1 MGPRTPA
8 RYLHGAEP
16 AHGAPLPHSFLV
28 TLLPIVGASLLI
40 VGIVLARRPVRW
52 GLAGMALALA
62 GWAASVLLTLAP
74 QTRPLG
80 ERLLMVGFFVP
91 AGLIVA
97 AREARRAAAT
107 AGAPPLG
114 RAREASA
121 LLLATLFFVV
131 GLVRPALFLLEGGTR
146 PGPGFTPMFASAAV
160 LSTWPL
166 VELVV
171 GLRTARQD
179 GREHL
184 RYLLLAGFL
193 CCFGGGVNVLLLL
206 LDWPSPVGLTAALC
220 GVALLAW
227 TVRSTRL
234 PAFGRFVE
242 SSLRYSLSAAVL
254 SALYLFAV
262 LVFLRPP
269 EMASGS
275 ILDAVGEGLL
285 LFVLVLVGQPFLAG
299 ARMLLIRRWF
309 PQQGDMAGLTRAL
322 VESEARADHAE
333 RLAELGTLAGA
344 VAHEVRNPL
353 GVIKAA
359 TRVLEREGANPA
371 AIGEIREQVSRAAGF
386 ADELLEYGRPAS
398 LTRRPVD
405 LGAAAALAASEVQR
419 ALALAPAPKV
429 SVDGEAPPVAA
440 DLSQVIRALG
450 ILIENAS
457 LAVHEHEGSDEVQ
470 VSVTATATGVR
481 VRVEDDGPGVPTAM
495 RDRLFAPFVSARG
508 RGGPRPGTGLGL
520 AIARGIAERHGGSLH
535 LDAAHSPLGGAC
547 FILALPTSAPPPPA
561 DG

>member
-1 MGPRTPA
+1 
-8 RYLHGAEP
+8 
-16 AHGAPLPHSFLV
+16 
-28 TLLPIVGASLLI
+28 LLPIVAASLLL

-62 GWAASVLLTLAP
+62 GWAGSVLLTLAP
-74 QTRPLG
+74 ETRPLG
-80 ERLLMVGFFVP
+80 ERLLMVGFYVP

-97 AREARRAAAT
+97 AREARRAAAPDD
-107 AGAPPLG
+107 APPLG
-114 RAREASA
+114 RAGEATA
-121 LLLATLFFVV
+121 LLLATLFFGV
-131 GLVRPALFLLEGGTR
+131 GMARPGLFLLDGGTR
-146 PGPGFTPMFASAAV
+146 PGPAFAPMFLSAAV

-166 VELVV
+166 AELVV
-171 GLRTARQD
+171 GLRTARED

-193 CCFGGGVNVLLLL
+193 CCFGGGLNVLLLL
-206 LDWPSPVGLTAALC
+206 LDRPSPLGLTAALC

-242 SSLRYSLSAAVL
+242 GSLRYSLSAAVL

-269 EMASGS
+269 ELAVDS

-309 PQQGDMAGLTRAL
+309 PQQGDVAGLARAL

-333 RLAELGTLAGA
+333 RLAEIGTLAGA

-386 ADELLEYGRPAS
+386 ADELLEYGRPAP
-398 LTRRPVD
+398 LNRRPVE
-405 LGAAAALAASEVQR
+405 LAAAAALAASEVHR
-419 ALALAPAPKV
+419 ALALTPSPTV
-429 SVDGEAPPVAA
+429 RVEGDAPPVAA

-457 LAVHEHEGSDEVQ
+457 LAVHEHDGASRVR
-470 VSVTATATGVR
+470 VCVLRTGKGVR
-481 VRVEDDGPGVPTAM
+481 VRVEDDGPGVAEAV

-520 AIARGIAERHGGSLH
+520 AIARGVAERHGGTLR
-535 LDAAHSPLGGAC
+535 LDPAASPMGGAC
-547 FILALPTSAPPPPA
+547 FILDLPTSAPAPLA
-561 DG
+561 EG

>member
-1 MGPRTPA
+1 MAG
-8 RYLHGAEP
+8 G
-16 AHGAPLPHSFLV
+16 PLPRSFLV
-28 TLLPIVGASLLI
+28 TLLPIVGASLLL
-40 VGIVLARRPVRW
+40 VGILLRRRPIRW
-52 GLAGMALALA
+52 GLAGTAMALA
-62 GWAASVLLTLAP
+62 GWAASVLLTLSP
-74 QTRPLG
+74 ETRLLG

-97 AREARRAAAT
+97 AREARRAAA
-107 AGAPPLG
+107 PPGVGPSG
-114 RAREASA
+114 RAAEAAA
-121 LLLATLFFVV
+121 LAAAGVFFGLGVV
-131 GLVRPALFLLEGGTR
+131 WPDLFLLDGGTR
-146 PGPGFTPMFASAAV
+146 PGPAFAPMFASAAV

-166 VELVV
+166 AELVA
-171 GLRTARQD
+171 GLRTAREG

-193 CCFGGGVNVLLLL
+193 CCFGGGLNVLLLL
-206 LDWPSPVGLTAALC
+206 LERPSSLGLTAALC

-242 SSLRYSLSAAVL
+242 GSLRYSLSAAVL

-269 EMASGS
+269 GLATGS
-275 ILDAVGEGLL
+275 ALDAAGEGLL

-299 ARMLLIRRWF
+299 ARMLLIRRLF
-309 PQQGDMAGLTRAL
+309 PQQGDVAGLARAL

-353 GVIKAA
+353 GVIQAA

-371 AIGEIREQVSRAAGF
+371 AIGEIRDQVARAAGF
-386 ADELLEYGRPAS
+386 ADELLEYGRPAPLS
-398 LTRRPVD
+398 RRPVD
-405 LGAAAALAASEVQR
+405 LAAAAALAGSEVHR
-419 ALALAPAPKV
+419 ALHLDPTPAFRV
-429 SVDGEAPPVAA
+429 EGAAPPISG
-440 DLSQVIRALG
+440 DLSQVIRAIG

-457 LAVHEHEGSDEVQ
+457 LAVVGRPGGGRVEVRIQ
-470 VSVTATATGVR
+470 PTPTGAEL
-481 VRVEDDGPGVPTAM
+481 RVEDDGPGVPEAVQ
-495 RDRLFAPFVSARG
+495 DRLFAPFVSARG

-520 AIARGIAERHGGSLH
+520 AIARGVAERHGGTLH
-535 LDAAHSPLGGAC
+535 LAPGPSALGGAG
-547 FILALPTSAPPPPA
+547 FVLTLPTAAPAPPA
-561 DG
+561 EG